1 MRVLLSAFHLL
12 IGASIA
18 FCDENE
24 YRLVRDLMKNYN
36 KQVRPSSN
44 FSEPLNVTFGVAL
57 AQIIDVDE
65 KDQIITTNCWINQ
78 NWIDYKLQW
87 DPIKYGN
94 VSVIRLPFSDIW
106 RPDILLYN
114 NADVKAFESSI
125 STNVIVTSE
134 GNVTWL
140 SMVIFKSS
148 CSIDVKFFPFD
159 EQNCSMQFA
168 SWTYDA
174 YQVNVLTNGEDDGDV
189 SNYIE
194 NSEWSLTGFQQKRNV
209 FRFSCCDEPY
219 IIIHY
224 HILIK
229 RRPLFYLFNMVMP
242 CILITLVAL
251 LGFYMPSDS
260 GEKISMGITTL
271 LSMTVFLM
279 MVAEKMPPT
288 SDVLPLMGL
297 YYGITIA
304 IVSFATGMTVL
315 TLNIHHKGTR
325 GYEVPMILKKICF
338 GVVAKVLFI
347 KLEVPLGTKDSM
359 PAAPVADYYRRFD
372 TDKLPENGRL
382 SPRFIRKLNP
392 SASASASETFERQ
405 FMRVLQKVYQTIER
419 NEMRLA
425 EQDRR
430 DLIKQEWQQLALIID
445 RVLLLVFLGLTITV
459 TLTVF
464 FQGP

>member
-1 MRVLLSAFHLL
+1 M
-12 IGASIA
+12 
-18 FCDENE
+18 
-24 YRLVRDLMKNYN
+24 
-36 KQVRPSSN
+36 
-44 FSEPLNVTFGVAL
+44 
-57 AQIIDVDE
+57 
-65 KDQIITTNCWINQ
+65 
-78 NWIDYKLQW
+78 
-87 DPIKYGN
+87 
-94 VSVIRLPFSDIW
+94 
-106 RPDILLYN
+106 
-114 NADVKAFESSI
+114 KAFESSI

-194 NSEWSLTGFQQKRNV
+194 NSEWSLIGFQQKRHV
-209 FRFSCCDEPY
+209 VHFSCCEEPY

-279 MVAEKMPPT
+279 IVAEKMPPT
-288 SDVLPLMGL
+288 SDVLPLIGE
-297 YYGITIA
+297 YHSPPESKKYDHDT
-304 IVSFATGMTVL
+304 
-315 TLNIHHKGTR
+315 TR
-325 GYEVPMILKKICF
+325 P
-338 GVVAKVLFI
+338 LFSDI
-347 KLEVPLGTKDSM
+347 NH
-359 PAAPVADYYRRFD
+359 
-372 TDKLPENGRL
+372 LP
-382 SPRFIRKLNP
+382 
-392 SASASASETFERQ
+392 
-405 FMRVLQKVYQTIER
+405 
-419 NEMRLA
+419 
-425 EQDRR
+425 
-430 DLIKQEWQQLALIID
+430 
-445 RVLLLVFLGLTITV
+445 
-459 TLTVF
+459 
-464 FQGP
+464 